1 MKKSY
6 LALIFCAVL
15 IPLSAYSACVT
26 PPDCEEIGFT
36 MDASKCEGSFLRCPW
51 DLNKAACKEK
61 EVIETGA
68 ILYGDGTV
76 SKEYPLSGKTPIGV
90 VFDETNK
97 LAVALTDVKKD
108 DSEGS
113 EKMSWSILL
122 YDIPELKNC
131 GEGASACDLSDGR
144 ANTDKILACGSDC
157 GGTPAATAC
166 NLYQPTGCTKDFC
179 TKGKWFLPSMRD
191 LNNIYQIKA
200 LINSTLIFLSFLGG
214 ENLSDDNYYWSS
226 TESNDLFAKTLY
238 FFNAFRNGHFKYAK
252 TDLYVRPVIYY
263 GDTTT
268 TGGSGS
274 SGSSG
279 GNSGLTLPNEWADCA
294 RICETHRGMGAV
306 TGDTFMDESS
316 CDCSLFGY

>member
-76 SKEYPLSGKTPIGV
+76 SKEYPLSGKTTIGV

-166 NLYQPTGCTKDFC
+166 NLYQPSGCTKDFC
-179 TKGKWFLPSMRD
+179 KKNKWFLPTVVD
-191 LNNIYQIKA
+191 LENIDKQVVVVKEI
-200 LINSTLIFLSFLGG
+200 LENVGG
-214 ENLSDDNYYWSS
+214 QKITHSDGYWSS
-226 TESNDLFAKTLY
+226 NEFTGNYTWYVSIGNYIISNNAKPSS
-238 FFNAFRNGHFKYAK
+238 NH
-252 TDLYVRPVIYY
+252 YVRPIVK
-263 GDTTT
+263 
-268 TGGSGS
+268 
-274 SGSSG
+274 
-279 GNSGLTLPNEWADCA
+279 
-294 RICETHRGMGAV
+294 
-306 TGDTFMDESS
+306 F
-316 CDCSLFGY
+316 